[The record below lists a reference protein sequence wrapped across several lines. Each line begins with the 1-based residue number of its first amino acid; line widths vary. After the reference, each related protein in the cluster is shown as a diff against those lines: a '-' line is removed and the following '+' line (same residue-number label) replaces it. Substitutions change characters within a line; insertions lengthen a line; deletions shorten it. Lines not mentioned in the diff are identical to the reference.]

1 MKFSVLT
8 LFPDQVLDFLGTSI
22 IGRAMD
28 RGVVDIEAINIRDF
42 ADNPH
47 KKVDDTLYGGGT
59 GMLMQCEPVFRAWE
73 SVCSSQEGSA
83 HLLTPSVSKSI
94 SVPSPSSSPESESEP
109 ISVPAPPKRPHTIF
123 LSPKGK
129 VLDQQKAQYLLNHE
143 HIVLLCGHYEGID
156 QRVLDEIVDEEI
168 SIGDYVLTGGEVAAC
183 VVIDVISRMVKGVL
197 PDEEAFE
204 NETHMQGMLEAPQY
218 TKPSVWQGKE
228 VPEVLLSGHHK
239 NIEEWRRLEGLY
251 LTYKNR
257 PDMLEKL
264 SLTSDEWMYILQRDR
279 GELS

>member
-8 LFPDQVLDFLGTSI
+8 LFPDQVMDFLDTSI
-22 IGRAMD
+22 IGRAKN

-73 SVCSSQEGSA
+73 SVCSSQETKNDQHAGHS
-83 HLLTPSVSKSI
+83 TSFR
-94 SVPSPSSSPESESEP
+94 SESG
-109 ISVPAPPKRPHTIF
+109 PPLTTRRPHTIF
-123 LSPKGK
+123 LSPKGR
-129 VLDQQKAQYLLNHE
+129 VFNQQKAQSLLNHS

-183 VVIDVISRMVKGVL
+183 VVIDAVSRMVKDVL
-197 PDEEAFE
+197 PDEEAFQ
-204 NETHMQGMLEAPQY
+204 NETHMQGVLEAPQY
-218 TKPSVWQGKE
+218 TKPSVWHEQT
-228 VPEVLLSGHHK
+228 VPDVLLSGHHK
-239 NIEEWRRLEGLY
+239 KIEQWRRLEGLY
-251 LTYKNR
+251 LTYKKR
-257 PDMLEKL
+257 PDMLEQL
-264 SLTSDEWMYILQRDR
+264 SLTPDEWTYILERDR
-279 GELS
+279 GALS